1 VPDPNTPFSAVS
13 DTRDAVDQVQYPRAL
28 LASRTGDCDD
38 MSVLFC
44 AVLENV
50 GVPTAFLDGPGHI
63 LMMFDSGIH
72 PRNALA
78 LSVPEELYAVRGERV
93 WIPVETTMIGKSFL
107 DAWTEGAGIYR
118 RWESGNDFHVVPV
131 EEARAEYVPSLPETE
146 APKVAPPAAEL
157 VDRRMSAD
165 LDSLKSWQT
174 SFLRSRFLDPLE
186 GQKSDA
192 DVGRENQ
199 LGLLYALEG
208 RFDDAR
214 AQWGKRLA
222 ADPADAD
229 ALNNLGNVHL
239 LEGRADSALVL
250 YDRALVLDRDP
261 GTLLIPGLA
270 RWARGD
276 EAGADESFI
285 AALRKLPDP
294 AEAERLLGLPAPAG
308 GQGASPRRV
317 TPEEIRQRLRQA
329 ASRVPRQGAAQASGT
344 RAEGER
350 PVKVV
355 SKVSGARAGDLK
367 NLARVV
373 YWKGHERGKS

>member
-1 VPDPNTPFSAVS
+1 VNETKS
-13 DTRDAVDQVQYPRAL
+13 AVDQIQYPRGL

-38 MSVLFC
+38 TSVLFC
-44 AVLENV
+44 TMLENV

-78 LSVPEELYAVRGERV
+78 LQVPEELYAVRGERV
-93 WIPVETTMIGKSFL
+93 WIPVETTMLGKSFL

-118 RWESGNDFHVVPV
+118 RWESANDFRVVPV
-131 EEARAEYVPSLPETE
+131 EEAWAEYVPSLPETE
-146 APKVAPPAAEL
+146 APKVVPPAAEQ
-157 VDRRMSAD
+157 VDKRMSAD
-165 LDSLKSWQT
+165 LDSLKSWQA

-192 DVGRENQ
+192 GAERANE

-208 RFDDAR
+208 NFGDAR
-214 AQWGKRLA
+214 SQWQGRLG
-222 ADPADAD
+222 ADPADAT

-250 YDRALVLDRDP
+250 YDRALALDRDP
-261 GTLLIPGLA
+261 GTLLNQGLA

-276 EAGADESFI
+276 EQGADQSFV
-285 AALRKLPDP
+285 AALEKLPDP
-294 AEAERLLGLPAPAG
+294 AEAERLLGLPAETS
-308 GQGASPRRV
+308 GQGNVRRV
-317 TPEEIRQRLRQA
+317 TAEEIRQRLRQA
-329 ASRVPRQGAAQASGT
+329 AKRVPKQDAVEASGSP
-344 RAEGER
+344 AERGR

-355 SKVSGARAGDLK
+355 SKVSGARAADLK